1 MDSLSSLIALVPAPP
16 GAVIARADGPS
27 EGHKTERIA
36 LRDARPLF
44 ESGDVLVAHS
54 GFVAGRLGLKPDV
67 MLFDVLELFAFV
79 RPGLPFVPSALG
91 LARAL
96 GLAAPTTPEQS
107 AQTLHAIAR
116 ALLKEVEGWPDDVRA
131 ALAPLVGTMDR
142 AGWRWAL
149 LLKKLVGEVPHGSP
163 IAGLE
168 AWRGLIQWEDE
179 ALVGDPG
186 SQAVEPAEARKRLAQ
201 MVGMMRPEQASY
213 SDAATYAF
221 GPREQAGAPRVA
233 LVEAGTGTGKT
244 LGYLAPASL
253 WAEKNGPGLWISTYT
268 RNLQRQ
274 IVQEIAHLWPDPVER
289 AQKAVVRKGREN
301 YLCLLNFEEAAKR
314 TALAPGQRSI
324 ALALIAR
331 WISSNT
337 DGDIS
342 GAGFPAFL
350 AASMPLSAVTDRRG
364 ECIYAACPH
373 YRICFIERA
382 IRRARHASIVVANH
396 ALVIAQASQDWLSTD
411 ETTDTPVERRLR
423 YVFDEGHHLFD
434 AADSGFSASLTG
446 REMAELRRW
455 IRGPEGRAR
464 TRMRGLEERL
474 KDLIAGDEAAC
485 KALEEAVEAASAL
498 AGEGW
503 TTRIGSNPRG
513 PGEVFLAAAYQHV
526 RARSSDENFYSLEAD
541 TQPMSEEMLEAV
553 RGLSRGLR
561 RISSPLVNLA
571 RLLRKKMNDKTAEL
585 EPYTKARLEAAARGL
600 DRRAKAVLPA
610 WIQMLETLEIGEI
623 PEEFVDWFEIGRED
637 GRDADVGLER
647 HWIDPTKPLSTAVLE
662 VAHGVLITS
671 ATLRDSGGDQDDP
684 SEDYTWASAE
694 VRTGAG
700 HLPQPARR
708 AHFGSPFQYED
719 QSRVFVITDVA
730 RRDPGALAAA
740 YRELFLAS
748 GGGALGL
755 FTAVRALKDTG
766 SRIAEPLAAAGL
778 TLYAQHMDR
787 LDTGA
792 LVDLFRA
799 EENAC
804 LLGTDA
810 LRDGVDVPGRSLRL
824 VVFDKVPWPK
834 PTILHK
840 ARRAKFGKG
849 YDDLIT
855 RLRLK
860 QGFGRLI
867 RGPQDKGC
875 FVILEGATPSR
886 LLTAFPDKS
895 PVKRCGLAEAIGD
908 IRSFLGPE
916 RRIDEDDR

>member
-1 MDSLSSLIALVPAPP
+1 MESLSHLIAIVPAPP
-16 GAVIARADGPS
+16 GAAIARGDGVA
-27 EGHKTERIA
+27 ERVA
-36 LRDARPLF
+36 LRDARALF
-44 ESGDVLVAHS
+44 EEGDCLVAHA
-54 GFVAGRLGLKPDV
+54 GFVAGRLGTRADA

-79 RPGLPFVPSALG
+79 RPGLPFVASPLG

-96 GLAAPTTPEQS
+96 GLDAPHTPEDS
-107 AQTLHAIAR
+107 ARALHAIAA
-116 ALLKEVEGWPDDVRA
+116 ALLEEVARWPAEVRQ
-131 ALAPLVGTMDR
+131 ALAPLVGTLER

-149 LLKKLVGEVPHGSP
+149 LLKRYTGEAPHGSP

-168 AWRGLIQWEDE
+168 AWRGLPQWEDE
-179 ALVGDPG
+179 APVGQPG
-186 SQAVEPAEARKRLAQ
+186 SQPVEPAEARARLAG
-201 MVGMMRPEQASY
+201 MVGEMRPEQAAY

-221 GPREQAGAPRVA
+221 GPREQAGAPKVA

-274 IVQEIAHLWPDPVER
+274 IVQEIAHLWPDPQER
-289 AQKAVVRKGREN
+289 AEKAVVRKGREN

-314 TALAPGQRSI
+314 TALAPGQRTV

-331 WISSNT
+331 WIGSHT
-337 DGDIS
+337 DGDLS
-342 GAGFPAFL
+342 GVGFPAFL
-350 AASMPLSAVTDRRG
+350 AAVMPLSTVTDRRG

-382 IRRARHASIVVANH
+382 IRRARHANIVVANH
-396 ALVIAQASQDWLSTD
+396 ALVIAQASNDWLGVD
-411 ETTDTPVERRLR
+411 ETDDAPAEKRLR

-434 AADSGFSASLTG
+434 AADSGFSASLSG

-474 KDLIAGDEAAC
+474 KDLIADDEAAQS
-485 KALEEAVEAASAL
+485 ALEDAVTAASAL

-503 TTRIGSNPRG
+503 TQRLGAGPRG
-513 PGEVFLAAAYQHV
+513 PGEVFLALAYQHV
-526 RARSSDENFYSLEAD
+526 RARSQDADTFYTLEAEP
-541 TQPMSEEMLEAV
+541 QPMSAELLEAV
-553 RGLSRGLR
+553 QHLQRGLK
-561 RISSPLVNLA
+561 RIADPLAELA

-585 EPYTKARLEAAARGL
+585 EPYTRARLDAAARGL
-600 DRRAKAVLPA
+600 DRRARAILPA
-610 WIQMLETLEIGEI
+610 WIQMLDTLANGEI
-623 PEEFVDWFEIGRED
+623 AEEFVDWFEITRED

-647 HWIDPTKPLSTAVLE
+647 HWIDPTKPLSAAVLE
-662 VAHGVLITS
+662 PAHGALITS
-671 ATLRDSGGDQDDP
+671 ATLRDTGSDSDDH
-684 SEDYTWASAE
+684 WASAE

-708 AHFGSPFQYED
+708 AHFGSPFHYED
-719 QSRVFVITDVA
+719 QSRIFVVNDLP
-730 RRDPGALAAA
+730 RRDPEALAAA

-748 GGGALGL
+748 GGGGLGL
-755 FTAVRALKDTG
+755 FTAVRSLRAVG
-766 SRIAEPLAAAGL
+766 ERIAAPLAGAGL

-855 RLRLK
+855 RFRLK
-860 QGFGRLI
+860 QAFGRLI
-867 RGPQDKGC
+867 RGPQDRGC

-886 LLTAFPDKS
+886 LLTAFPEKA

-908 IRSFLGPE
+908 IRQFLGAGAGLPL
-916 RRIDEDDR
+916 ING